1 MMNNVKKTKRF
12 QWTIQDSIWMMGVYG
27 ATVGAGTLF
36 LPVEVGARGPQI
48 FILLLIL
55 GLPLSL
61 LPHVLICRVLMRD
74 SDARDH
80 TLPMFGGFL
89 GNKGRELV
97 KLFFCVAHYPV
108 TLVYAISLVNAL
120 SHLLT
125 ERFRF
130 SGLNRWSLTLVVL
143 TILHLVLLKGRDKVV
158 KTMSMLALPFAA
170 ALLLVAAWQIP
181 DWDVRNLTNAWQQ
194 TTHANRPLTLADIW
208 LTLPLISFSLCCA
221 PLIPALASWYREP
234 NAGGEEKAVRVVR
247 IAYGLIFISVTFFVL
262 SCILSMPAD
271 VFIAAK
277 NHNLN
282 VLSVIG
288 GERSLMFWLAPFI
301 AIIGMSKSFLGISMP
316 VAETFSALCASV
328 VNHQSVRGLK
338 RIKAAIL
345 AVMFCI
351 TTAVVWINPDVI
363 TLIETVCG
371 PLIAVFLFL
380 IPSYLIFTRREL
392 KQLRH
397 VVAIICLASGMA
409 TLSAL
414 IFAMI

>member
-1 MMNNVKKTKRF
+1 
-12 QWTIQDSIWMMGVYG
+12 MGVYG

-108 TLVYAISLVNAL
+108 TLVYAVSLVNAL
-120 SHLLT
+120 SYLLT
-125 ERFRF
+125 ERFHVP
-130 SGLNRWSLTLVVL
+130 SLNRWSLTLIVL
-143 TILHLVLLKGRDKVV
+143 TILHLVLLKGRDRVV

-194 TTHANRPLTLADIW
+194 TTHANRSLTLGDIW

-234 NAGGEEKAVRVVR
+234 NAGGEEKAVHVVR
-247 IAYGLIFISVTFFVL
+247 IAYGLIFFSVTFFVL
-262 SCILSMPAD
+262 SCILSMSAD

-277 NHNLN
+277 KHNLN

-288 GERSLMFWLAPFI
+288 GERSLMFWFAPLI
-301 AIIGMSKSFLGISMP
+301 AIIGMSKSFWGISMP

-328 VNHQSVRGLK
+328 VNHQSARGLK
-338 RIKAAIL
+338 RIKAAVL

-351 TTAVVWINPDVI
+351 TAAVVWINPDVI
-363 TLIETVCG
+363 NLIETVCG

-380 IPSYLIFTRREL
+380 IPSYLIFTRRDL

-397 VVAIICLASGMA
+397 VTAIICLASGMA

-414 IFAMI
+414 IFAML

>member
-1 MMNNVKKTKRF
+1 
-12 QWTIQDSIWMMGVYG
+12 MMGVYG

-74 SDARDH
+74 GESCSQ
-80 TLPMFGGFL
+80 TLPMFGSYFGS
-89 GNKGRELV
+89 KGREIV

-108 TLVYAISLVNAL
+108 TLVYAVSLINAL

-125 ERFRF
+125 ERFHF
-130 SGLNRWSLTLVVL
+130 PGLNRWSLTLVVL
-143 TILHLVLLKGRDKVV
+143 ALLHLLLLKGRDRVV
-158 KTMSMLALPFAA
+158 KTMSVLALPFAA
-170 ALLLVAAWQIP
+170 ALLMIAAWQIP
-181 DWDVRNLTNAWQQ
+181 HWDVRNLTNAWQQ
-194 TTHANRPLTLADIW
+194 ITQNGQPLALADIW

-221 PLIPALASWYREP
+221 PLIPALASWYRESD
-234 NAGGEEKAVRVVR
+234 AGGEEKAVRVVR
-247 IAYGLIFISVTFFVL
+247 IAYALIFISVTFFVL
-262 SCILSMPAD
+262 SCILSMPAN

-277 NHNLN
+277 KHNLN

-288 GERSLMFWLAPFI
+288 GDKSMLMWLAPFI

-328 VNHQSVRGLK
+328 VNHQSTKGIK
-338 RIKAAIL
+338 RIKTAIL
-345 AVMFCI
+345 VVMFCI
-351 TTAVVWINPDVI
+351 TTVVVWINPDVI
-363 TLIETVCG
+363 NLIETVCG

-380 IPSYLIFTRREL
+380 IPSYLIFRRWEL
-392 KQLRH
+392 KPLRGI
-397 VVAIICLASGMA
+397 VAFISLASGIA

-414 IFAMI
+414 IFAML

>member
-1 MMNNVKKTKRF
+1 MNNEKKIKHI
-12 QWTIQDSIWMMGVYG
+12 QWTMKDSIWMMGVYG

-36 LPVEVGARGPQI
+36 LPVEVGALGPQV

-74 SDARDH
+74 SDAQDQ
-80 TLPMFGGFL
+80 TLPMFGGFF
-89 GNKGRELV
+89 GSNARELV

-108 TLVYAISLVNAL
+108 TLVYAVSLVNAL

-125 ERFRF
+125 VRLHIT
-130 SGLNRWSLTLVVL
+130 GVDRWSLTLVVL
-143 TILHLVLLKGRDKVV
+143 AILHLVLLKGRDRVV

-170 ALLLVAAWQIP
+170 ALLLVAVWQIP
-181 DWDVRNLTNAWQQ
+181 DWNVRNLTDAWLQ
-194 TTHANRPLTLADIW
+194 TTHSGGSLKLADIW

-221 PLIPALASWYREP
+221 PLIPALASCYREP
-234 NAGGEEKAVRVVR
+234 HAGGEKQAVRVVR
-247 IAYGLIFISVTFFVL
+247 VAYALIFISITFFVL
-262 SCILSMPAD
+262 SCILSMPAN

-277 NHNLN
+277 HHNLN

-288 GERSLMFWLAPFI
+288 GDHSLLFWLAPFI

-316 VAETFSALCASV
+316 VAETFSALSASV
-328 VNHQSVRGLK
+328 VKCQSAGGLK
-338 RIKAAIL
+338 RIKTAIV
-345 AVMFCI
+345 AIMFCI
-351 TTAVVWINPDVI
+351 TAGVVWINPDVI
-363 TLIETVCG
+363 NLIETVCG

-380 IPSYLIFTRREL
+380 IPSYLIFRRCEL
-392 KQLRH
+392 KELRNS
-397 VVAIICLASGMA
+397 VAFISLVSGIA

-414 IFAMI
+414 IFAML